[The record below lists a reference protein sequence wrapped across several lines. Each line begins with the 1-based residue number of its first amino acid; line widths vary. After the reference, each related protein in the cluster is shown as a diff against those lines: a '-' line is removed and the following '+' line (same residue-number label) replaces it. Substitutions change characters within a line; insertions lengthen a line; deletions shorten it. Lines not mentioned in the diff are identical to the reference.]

1 MTSEAQGWVAA
12 GLVLQRG
19 ERVDPE
25 LVGVVRPW
33 IEAVVDTLALLPPL
47 GVAADLAR
55 LLVRAPFDIGRSQ
68 RVDDPGLREAL
79 DAYEEQLLGRLAAD
93 FRLELARDALLRLP
107 EATRPAAIGVFVEQV
122 VARVVGAI
130 GQPLDSPAPGA
141 VRRALQDSA
150 VGLFEAGVEQLA
162 DASSSSSD
170 EALALRD
177 DLIAAYEQLALGA
190 RRCGALIGDVEIY
203 TLENFE
209 ALRASS
215 LRLAMAQIAEAAQT
229 IERSLPI
236 RVRRSES
243 SRGRTPTRVEDES
256 AYPIGGYASISNV
269 GGIES
274 LVSSELIYMTPEA
287 ERQAGGIDLFDVRW
301 AADELLKYTRDES
314 VHTRERRTILFALE
328 PSLVHARIKD
338 PELPFQRLVVLF
350 GALVAG
356 VRKLVAWLDE
366 ADLHLHFATIGATIG
381 TTIGGSVG
389 GSVGGLASSAK
400 ADAVHQPLR
409 AEAELARLLL
419 REFGESGVVEFF
431 ELPSRDHVLAQAE
444 RASES
449 SGSEIVWLTE
459 SLPAGA
465 LQPEPGSRVRQH
477 ALAIGALRPRL
488 WLDGEERSVH
498 DEGWAAWLRVIQDL
512 LTSLV

>member
-1 MTSEAQGWVAA
+1 MSSDARAWVAA

-19 ERVDPE
+19 ERVDAE
-25 LVGVVRPW
+25 LIGTVRAW
-33 IEAVVDTLALLPPL
+33 IEAVVDTVALLPPL

-55 LLVRAPFDIGRSQ
+55 LLARAPFDIGRSQ
-68 RVDDPGLREAL
+68 SVDDPTLRSAL
-79 DAYEEQLLGRLAAD
+79 DAYEEQLLGRLSAD

-122 VARVVGAI
+122 LGRVTAAH

-141 VRRALQDSA
+141 VRRSLQDSGLA
-150 VGLFEAGVEQLA
+150 LFEEGVEQLA
-162 DASSSSSD
+162 TTNDSP
-170 EALALRD
+170 EALDLRD
-177 DLIAAYEQLALGA
+177 ELVAAYEQLAAGA

-209 ALRASS
+209 ALRAPS

-256 AYPIGGYASISNV
+256 AYPIGGYSSISNV

-274 LVSSELIYMTPEA
+274 LVSSELIYMTSED
-287 ERQAGGIDLFDVRW
+287 ERQAGDIDLFDVRW

-314 VHTRERRTILFALE
+314 VHTRERRTILFALA
-328 PSLVHARIKD
+328 PSLEHGRIKD

-366 ADLHLHFATIGATIG
+366 AELHLHFVLIGRPAPG
-381 TTIGGSVG
+381 AGPGRAG
-389 GSVGGLASSAK
+389 E
-400 ADAVHQPLR
+400 AVDVEQPLR

-419 REFGESGVVEFF
+419 REFVEVGVVEFI
-431 ELPSRDHVLAQAE
+431 EVAGVAQLLARAE
-444 RASES
+444 QSSES
-449 SGSEIVWLTE
+449 SGVEILWLADTLTLP
-459 SLPAGA
+459 SLAPT
-465 LQPEPGSRVRQH
+465 SKVRQH
-477 ALAIGALRPRL
+477 ALEIGVRPPRL
-488 WLDGEERSVH
+488 WLDGEARNVI
-498 DEGWAAWLRVIQDL
+498 DEGWAAWLRVIQEL
-512 LTSLV
+512 MTRLV